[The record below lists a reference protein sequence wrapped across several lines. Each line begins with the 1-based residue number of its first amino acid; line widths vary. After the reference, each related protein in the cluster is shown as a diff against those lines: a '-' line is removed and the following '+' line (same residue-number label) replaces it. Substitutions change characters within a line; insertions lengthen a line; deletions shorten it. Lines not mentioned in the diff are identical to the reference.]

1 MDFRY
6 SELVNPNTYETD
18 GLCDGIV
25 LRINKDLKG
34 EIRGAIRCQKD
45 WSMLIEPLHNYKG
58 TLGSPFSF
66 VRVTVPETIDG
77 RLEIISYANEFAFL
91 YDDTII
97 EDLDEKL
104 VRFHLIIVLGMLT
117 TQKESESRR
126 QLVDDFGTEITSR
139 EDMKRLSESMTPK
152 GKGIKQIQS
161 QILNEM
167 MAIDR
172 ERGLTTMNSWQKF
185 VQVVSNRKRTEPFTG
200 LEEFWFG
207 LVTFGMGLTI
217 PDEELDLCKR
227 LGRPSWAALALTND
241 LYSWEKERDDAARNG
256 SPHVMNAVYVLMG
269 EHSVAEARAKDM
281 CRKTIK
287 DCVAEAVHIVN
298 KIKHDSS
305 ISRDLQIYLEA
316 ILYSVSGNL
325 VWSKYCPRYNPK
337 ETYDNHILSMMA
349 ENVKAEYKSHT

>member
-104 VRFHLIIVLGMLT
+104 
-117 TQKESESRR
+117 ESESRR

-172 ERGLTTMNSWQKF
+172 ERGLTTMNSWQK
-185 VQVVSNRKRTEPFTG
+185 
-200 LEEFWFG
+200 FWFG